1 MAAPIDTSASAEID
15 VALTDLGPLAW
26 VLEELRKAVGG
37 ATRAL
42 RRFVLDSEGL
52 TPSEKSASDA
62 SQLRIAR
69 QQLHQAAGAMDMV
82 GQAAPAGILRAME
95 AAVQQCI
102 QRPVLCNDDAIGRIE
117 RAGFGLLQYLETI
130 LQGKPASAV
139 ALFPQY
145 RDVQT
150 LAAQERVHPADLW
163 TVAWRWVDPLVPGGA
178 KPLAYDAGVRARFE
192 QAVLKVIKSRDPAAA
207 RLLRDLSLGFAAAQ
221 KAKQPLIFW
230 KISAGFFEALALELC
245 PNDVHIK
252 RAVSRILQ
260 QYSALVRGELGVSD
274 RLAQDLVF
282 FCAQAR
288 PSAHM
293 SAPVLDAVRQGFGVA
308 AWAPVNYETSP
319 FGLFDP
325 ALLTQARKRIGSV
338 KEAWSSVAGG
348 DLGRVRGL
356 ADQFSLVADSLT
368 KLHPQSS
375 ALGLALTQ
383 AADTTA
389 RSGAAPSTALAMEV
403 ATAVMFLE
411 AAFEELDPADT
422 ELAKKTARLTQR
434 LERVQSGGNPEPLE
448 GWIEDLYRRVSDR
461 QTMGSVVGELRTALA
476 DLERAMDLYF
486 RNPKDGTL
494 LTAVP
499 GQLSQMRGVLSV
511 LGLDHAV
518 KAVLRMRD
526 IVEQLMD
533 TDVNPEQARA
543 SGTFDKLGNNLG
555 ALGLLFDMLNYQ
567 PTLAKKLFLFDE
579 AEGELKP
586 LMGRMAAVSSEE
598 SVADQEL
605 VTPEPAVPPSL
616 QAFLPTDFDLR
627 GSDMADAP
635 SGFQATTI
643 GLPDF
648 GSSRS
653 GADDGFDLASSSSAL
668 LPHFDFSDSAQPSQA
683 STLPVLPT
691 APAPLDIEPDF
702 EEDDLQGIFLEEARD
717 VVQSGQA
724 ALEALLESPADVD
737 QQTIL
742 RRAFHTL
749 KGSSR
754 MVGLT
759 EFGEAAWSMEQV
771 LNTWLADRRAASPEL
786 RALSSEAL
794 TCFADWA
801 NDIATGD
808 TTQWHARMFQ
818 QAADALRLDGRL
830 QAIRPVAE
838 VPPPALPERPD
849 ALEHAVTETE
859 AEAEAEAEAVLGAV
873 PVAAPAFEPEPEPA
887 PEPEPQGQR
896 VQDELSLHDIDLQ
909 FPDQPEPAAVASPAP
924 LPALPDFDFSGF
936 PALEVVTPA
945 ALPEGDA
952 VAMEE
957 SPALT
962 ADAVTDSDAD
972 ILAAFEAEVSAPVPS
987 PDPTEEAQIEVEL
1000 DASIAVLP
1008 DMDTG
1013 FGLDALD
1020 EQTKQIGPLKI
1031 SIPLY
1036 NVYLNEADEWSRRLL
1051 TELSEWELELHERS
1065 VSESTVSL
1073 AHSLAGS
1080 SATVGFEA
1088 LSGLSRELEHA
1099 LQWTQ
1104 LQTTGTPA
1112 EGQVYT
1118 AVAED
1123 IRRLL
1128 HQFAAGFLKEPD
1140 PVVQEALRQLHA
1152 DKAAQPAT
1160 EALVPT
1166 EEATPNRDPAL
1177 PPAVQTSDDG
1187 PEGDVGSDVEAD
1199 LAADPHG
1206 VEPLL
1211 QGDEDTPDD
1220 SMDEHPGLTS
1230 VVEPT
1235 PPVWTAQVPVK
1246 RLDSLTGAAEDDD
1259 IEALDALDP
1268 DLFQV
1273 FEEEAND
1280 LMPALSGALRQWV
1293 AVPND
1298 GHARAEVL
1306 RLLHTLKGSARLA
1319 GAMRLGE
1326 RAHRLETVIES
1337 LDTDDASS
1345 DGTMLEP
1352 LLARFDEMQGSFEG
1366 LRAPEVSVV
1375 DFPVDAGVPVQAPPG
1390 VAEPEQPVATGE
1402 PHGLAEPEALPV
1414 RLPDS
1419 PAAPKP
1425 VVSGAKPLAR
1435 ASVGQAV
1442 RIRSQLLDGLV
1453 NQTGEVMMTRSRLEA
1468 GVGQMR
1474 SSMVDLSNNL
1484 DRLRQQLRDVE
1495 LQAELQMQ
1503 SRLAQTKDAERSFD
1517 PLEFDRFTRVQELTR
1532 MMAESVNDVATVQ
1545 RNLERALDGAD
1556 ADLVAQARQTREL
1569 QRDLLRTRMQEFD
1582 SISERLYRVVRQ
1594 ASKESGKQVKLDIT
1608 GGAIEMDRGVL
1619 DRMTPA
1625 FEHLLRN
1632 AVAHGVET
1640 PAAREQAGKAAVGT
1654 IQIQLKQ
1661 DGNDVSI
1668 TFADDGAG
1676 LDEQRIQSKAVA
1688 LGLVD
1693 PGQTLSA
1700 SDVQNLIFMPGFS
1713 TAEEVTELSGRG
1725 IGMDVVRAEVQALGG
1740 RIESSSQA
1748 QVGTRFN
1755 LVLPLTTAVTQVVM
1769 VRVGKLSFGIP
1780 ANLVEQVRRTP
1791 AEDLRHAY
1799 GTDSFGSGDDSMP
1812 FFWAGAL
1819 LQSSARSEE
1828 EILKT
1833 ASVVVLRSAQQ
1844 RVAVHVDEVL
1854 GNQEVVVKN
1863 LGPQLSRLPGLSGM
1877 TVLPSG
1883 AVVLIYNP
1891 VALATVYGAQAKQ
1904 LQQAGV
1910 ASLGNKGVS
1919 APSEGLLKPA
1929 GSASSQVPLVLV
1941 VDDSIT
1947 VRRVTQRLLQRE
1959 GYRVALAVDGVQAL
1973 ERLHAEV
1980 PAIMLSDIEMPR
1992 MDGFELVRSVRSNPL
2007 WKDLPV
2013 ITISSRMAEKHRQV
2027 AKEIGVNHYL
2037 GKPYGEEELLSLIRR
2052 YAQPAVVS
2060 SA

>member
-1 MAAPIDTSASAEID
+1 MAAPIDTSANGEID

-42 RRFVLDSEGL
+42 RRFALDSEGL

-82 GQAAPAGILRAME
+82 GQPAPASILRAME
-95 AAVQQCI
+95 SAVQQCI
-102 QRPVLCNDDAIGRIE
+102 QRPVLCNEDAINRIE

-130 LQGKPASAV
+130 LQGKAASAV
-139 ALFPQY
+139 ALYPQY
-145 RDVQT
+145 RDVQA
-150 LAAQERVHPADLW
+150 LAAQERAHPADLW
-163 TVAWRWVDPLVPGGA
+163 SVAWRWVDPVMPGTA

-207 RLLRDLSLGFAAAQ
+207 RLLRDLCLGFSAAQ
-221 KAKQPLIFW
+221 TAKQPLIFW

-288 PSAHM
+288 PTAQM
-293 SAPVLDAVRQGFGVA
+293 SAPVLEAVRQGFGVA
-308 AWAPVNYETSP
+308 TWAPVNYDTSP

-348 DLGRVRGL
+348 DLSRVRGL
-356 ADQFSLVADSLT
+356 TDQFSLVADSLT
-368 KLHPQSS
+368 KLHPPSG
-375 ALGLALTQ
+375 ALGMALTQ
-383 AADTTA
+383 AADATL
-389 RSGAAPSTALAMEV
+389 RSGAPPSTALAMEV

-434 LERVQSGGNPEPLE
+434 LERVQSGGKPEPLE
-448 GWIEDLYRRVSDR
+448 AWIEDLYRRVSDR
-461 QTMGSVVGELRTALA
+461 QTMGSVVGELRTALG

-486 RNPKDGTL
+486 RNPKDGSL

-533 TDVNPEQARA
+533 TEVNPDQARA

-567 PTLAKKLFLFDE
+567 PTLAKKLFLYDE
-579 AEGELKP
+579 VEGELKP
-586 LMGRMAAVSSEE
+586 LMGRMAAVNQDEAAGDD
-598 SVADQEL
+598 VP
-605 VTPEPAVPPSL
+605 VTPEPAEPHSL
-616 QAFLPTDFDLR
+616 QSFLPTDFDMR
-627 GSDMADAP
+627 GTDMADTP

-648 GSSRS
+648 ASSRS
-653 GADDGFDLASSSSAL
+653 GAVEVPDPASSSAL
-668 LPHFDFSDSAQPSQA
+668 LPHFDFSDSVGSHQA
-683 STLPVLPT
+683 PALPVLPT

-724 ALEALLESPADVD
+724 ALDALIDSPADVD

-794 TCFADWA
+794 ACFGDWA
-801 NDIATGD
+801 QDIAAGD
-808 TTQWHARMFQ
+808 TARWNARMFQ
-818 QAADALRLDGRL
+818 QASDALRVDGRL
-830 QAIRPVAE
+830 QAIRPV
-838 VPPPALPERPD
+838 PE
-849 ALEHAVTETE
+849 LSQ
-859 AEAEAEAEAVLGAV
+859 AV
-873 PVAAPAFEPEPEPA
+873 PFEPPLAHAPEPDEVAVAVAVVETEPEPEFGMP
-887 PEPEPQGQR
+887 
-896 VQDELSLHDIDLQ
+896 DELSSHDIDLQ
-909 FPDQPEPAAVASPAP
+909 FPDQPAPASVE
-924 LPALPDFDFSGF
+924 LPVPMAAIPDLDFSG
-936 PALEVVTPA
+936 
-945 ALPEGDA
+945 LPELDLSVPADEPASVELPSEGSSA
-952 VAMEE
+952 FVAEE
-957 SPALT
+957 ISDP
-962 ADAVTDSDAD
+962 DAD
-972 ILAAFEAEVSAPVPS
+972 ILAAFEAEVSADRPEPELTGAPEVTDEPVVALNAV
-987 PDPTEEAQIEVEL
+987 PDI
-1000 DASIAVLP
+1000 
-1008 DMDTG
+1008 DTG

-1065 VSESTVSL
+1065 IGESTVSL

-1080 SATVGFEA
+1080 SATVGFDA

-1104 LQTTGTPA
+1104 LQTTGTPV

-1140 PVVQEALRQLHA
+1140 AAVQEALRQLHA
-1152 DKAAQPAT
+1152 DKVALTPTSTDTAT
-1160 EALVPT
+1160 SLHA
-1166 EEATPNRDPAL
+1166 EEAVPDADGML
-1177 PPAVQTSDDG
+1177 SDAS
-1187 PEGDVGSDVEAD
+1187 EMQGDAD
-1199 LAADPHG
+1199 LADRADPLPEL
-1206 VEPLL
+1206 VDEIPEALTEEVSDLPQNMEPA
-1211 QGDEDTPDD
+1211 
-1220 SMDEHPGLTS
+1220 
-1230 VVEPT
+1230 
-1235 PPVWTAQVPVK
+1235 PPVWSAQVPVK
-1246 RLDSLTGAAEDDD
+1246 RLESLTGASEDDD
-1259 IEALDALDP
+1259 IEAVDALDP

-1273 FEEEAND
+1273 FEEEASD
-1280 LMPALSGALRQWV
+1280 LMPALSGSLRQWV

-1298 GHARAEVL
+1298 GRARAEVL

-1326 RAHRLETVIES
+1326 RAHRLETVIEG
-1337 LDTDDASS
+1337 LDIDDASTDS
-1345 DGTMLEP
+1345 ALLEP
-1352 LLARFDEMQGSFEG
+1352 LLARFDEMQGSFES
-1366 LRAPEVSVV
+1366 LRAP
-1375 DFPVDAGVPVQAPPG
+1375 DAAGVDLSGETPLPERMTDAAESLDAPVEADPDQHA
-1390 VAEPEQPVATGE
+1390 ALDAT
-1402 PHGLAEPEALPV
+1402 PAHVLDPTAL
-1414 RLPDS
+1414 
-1419 PAAPKP
+1419 PKP
-1425 VVSGAKPLAR
+1425 VVSGAKPLSR
-1435 ASVGQAV
+1435 AVAGQAV
-1442 RIRSQLLDGLV
+1442 RIRSQLLDSLV

-1468 GVGQMR
+1468 GVGQLR

-1545 RNLERALDGAD
+1545 RNLERTLDGAD

-1594 ASKESGKQVKLDIT
+1594 ASKESAKQVKLDIT

-1640 PAAREQAGKAAVGT
+1640 PAVREQAGKSSVGT

-1676 LDEQRIQSKAVA
+1676 LDEQRIQSKALA
-1688 LGLVD
+1688 LGLVS
-1693 PGQTLSA
+1693 PEQALTA

-1748 QVGTRFN
+1748 HEGARFN

-1799 GTDSFGSGDDSMP
+1799 ATDSFGSGDDSMP

-1819 LQSSARSEE
+1819 LQSAARSEE
-1828 EILKT
+1828 EVLKT

-1891 VALATVYGAQAKQ
+1891 VALAAVYGVQAKL

-1910 ASLGNKGVS
+1910 ASLANKGALAS
-1919 APSEGLLKPA
+1919 SDGLLKTTA
-1929 GSASSQVPLVLV
+1929 SASSLVPLVLV

-1973 ERLHAEV
+1973 ERLHTEI